1 MDERINSLPWI
12 IFVLRNQLFAINT
25 VQVAGIVQ
33 LPTLTS
39 VPEAPP
45 EFEGAANIRG
55 IITPVLNLRK
65 LLQMP
70 TVYDENSEAIT
81 NFNNV
86 KKLSEAW
93 LNAFKREMLTG
104 AKSEYGDNPLTLTV
118 TKWLKGFRTDNIT
131 LSDCKNR
138 ILTSFEKMAQ
148 IASEARGCN
157 DETGFTAE
165 GMEKL
170 AELEGLSEEC
180 VRFASNAAAQIA
192 IGENAMAIML
202 SESADSQ
209 TPALAILV
217 DRVNSVDSI
226 ELISGT
232 DSKKSLYSSNYVL
245 GIAHCE
251 KVKGEIVAL
260 DIHSILRQADKFDES
275 QKKGE

>member
-45 EFEGAANIRG
+45 EFEGAANVRG

-138 ILTSFEKMAQ
+138 ILTAFEKMAQ

-157 DETGFTAE
+157 DETGFTAD

>member
-1 MDERINSLPWI
+1 MDEKINSLPWI

-138 ILTSFEKMAQ
+138 ILTAFEKMAQ

-157 DETGFTAE
+157 DETGFTAQ

-170 AELEGLSEEC
+170 TELEGLSEEC